1 MALAVCQEK
10 RALRQDLWAQEL
22 GWVGNCARPL
32 VPTQR
37 GLSFR
42 HNVTVNVSSGL
53 QIQGGQP
60 RPGCT
65 LPGVSRESRLQLVL
79 GVLLLDFVSS
89 DCRYVQTG
97 DLGVGKGS
105 KPENLD
111 FCL

>member
-1 MALAVCQEK
+1 MAPTVCQEK
-10 RALRQDLWAQEL
+10 RALRQDLWAQES

-42 HNVTVNVSSGL
+42 HNVTFNVSSGL
-53 QIQGGQP
+53 QTQGGQP
-60 RPGCT
+60 RLGCT
-65 LPGVSRESRLQLVL
+65 LPGVSGDSRTWLVL
-79 GVLLLDFVSS
+79 GVLLLDFVPR

-97 DLGVGKGS
+97 DPGVGKGS